1 MRLKRPLV
9 LAVTLLGACKPPTP
23 EEQMDSIKSWLATSE
38 MVAEGWL
45 RHTNPDKYSRQT
57 LELSHETLV
66 QISTDLLS
74 SLPPAVDSATLDS
87 VLVRSR
93 GHIDQ
98 MARLI
103 DAKNS
108 PDFRR
113 QLDSLRADEKIVEQ
127 ISDGMP
133 KQ

>member
-1 MRLKRPLV
+1 MRLKRSLV
-9 LAVTLLGACKPPTP
+9 VAITLLVACKPPTP

-38 MVAEGWL
+38 MVAEAWL
-45 RHTNPDKYSRQT
+45 RHTTPDKYSRQT
-57 LELSHETLV
+57 LELSNRTVL
-66 QISTDLLS
+66 QISTDLLA
-74 SLPPAVDSATLDS
+74 SLPPAVDSAVLDS

-93 GHIDQ
+93 GHLDQ

-103 DAKNS
+103 QAKNS
-108 PDFRR
+108 PEFRW

>member
-1 MRLKRPLV
+1 MLLKRPFV
-9 LAVTLLGACKPPTP
+9 LAIILLVACKPPTP
-23 EEQMDSIKSWLATSE
+23 DQQMDSIKSWLATAE
-38 MVAEGWL
+38 MVGEGWL
-45 RHTNPDKYSRQT
+45 RHSTPDKYSRQT
-57 LELSHETLV
+57 LELSQKTLLKL
-66 QISTDLLS
+66 STDLLA
-74 SLPPAVDSATLDS
+74 SLPPAVDSAMLDS

-98 MARLI
+98 MTRSI
-103 DAKNS
+103 ESKNS

-113 QLDSLRADEKIVEQ
+113 QIDSLRADEKIVKQ